1 MLEGLKEN
9 DSNYGINSMLQ
20 LFLKRIY
27 IYIYQ
32 WNLDNSKFINFATLQ
47 YEGVTHTLVRYQGRP
62 QDFCQGVF
70 VKGVNKKNKLYK
82 I

>member
-1 MLEGLKEN
+1 MIQTMGLTACYNYFSKE
-9 DSNYGINSMLQ
+9 Y
-20 LFLKRIY
+20 IY
-27 IYIYQ
+27 IYIY
-32 WNLDNSKFINFATLQ
+32 KFINFATLQ